1 VDAAE
6 RRRVVRDWA
15 VAVVAA
21 VLMSVR
27 VGVGP
32 DVEASEAGEAA
43 MSALA
48 VVAGA
53 ALVWRRRRPWVAAV
67 IVVTASGLYALIA
80 GPVVPVAGWL
90 AIVVVARHVPAYGV
104 AVRGAV
110 VAALGVVVGSAAGA
124 LVHDRVAALPL
135 IVSLTVVVLLAA
147 VLARLQ
153 AARVQMQRH
162 HREAERQQAV
172 TGERLRIARD
182 LHDLVGH
189 GLSSIAVQS
198 STARL
203 ALDAG
208 DPATARR
215 ALAAVEGASRG
226 ALAEMRQMLGVL
238 RQADDEVAPVPGL
251 DRIDAL
257 VQDAQAAGHAVT
269 VDRTGP
275 VDAVPAAA
283 ALTAYRVLQEA
294 VTNATRHAPGAP
306 IAITL
311 NASGDSLTIEVTDD
325 GTGGDAGPEDGERSS
340 YGLLGLR
347 ERVAAAGGTLEA
359 GPRADASGW
368 RVAARMPIREGTNQ

>member
-1 VDAAE
+1 
-6 RRRVVRDWA
+6 
-15 VAVVAA
+15 
-21 VLMSVR
+21 
-27 VGVGP
+27 
-32 DVEASEAGEAA
+32 

-53 ALVWRRRRPWVAAV
+53 ALVWRRRWPWVAAG
-67 IVVTASGLYALIA
+67 IAVTASGLYALIA

-90 AIVVVARHVPAYGV
+90 AIVVVARHISALGV

-110 VAALGVVVGSAAGA
+110 VAALGVVVGTAAGA
-124 LVHDRVAALPL
+124 LVHDRAAALPL
-135 IVSLTVVVLLAA
+135 MVSLTVVVLLAA

-153 AARVQMQRH
+153 TARVQTQRRQ
-162 HREAERQQAV
+162 REAERQQAV

-189 GLSSIAVQS
+189 GLSTIAVQS

-208 DPATARR
+208 DPGTARR

-226 ALAEMRQMLGVL
+226 ALTEMRQMLDVL
-238 RQADDEVAPVPGL
+238 RHADGDVAPVPGL

-257 VQDAQAAGHAVT
+257 VQDAQAAGHPVT
-269 VDRTGP
+269 VDCTGP

-294 VTNATRHAPGAP
+294 VTNAIRHAPGAP

-311 NASGDSLTIEVTDD
+311 AAGGDSLTVEVTDD
-325 GTGGDAGPEDGERSS
+325 GTGGGAASEDGDRSS

-359 GPRADASGW
+359 GPRADAPGW
-368 RVAARMPIREGTNQ
+368 RVAARLPIPEGTEP